1 MVDHSPDGR
10 DETPDERAD
19 RNWIEL
25 LQEFRVMQTGIQLL
39 SGFLLTLPFQS
50 RFGELDSFQRGT
62 YLVLVVLAAA
72 STSVVLS
79 PIAVHRRLFGKQQ
92 KEQIVALGHA
102 VARIAVTLVGS
113 MVVGTTFFVFDL
125 ATDRTTAWVVG
136 VVTAVIVLT
145 AIVVMP
151 VVAGRRVDAA
161 SSDTRTDDTRTVA

>member
-1 MVDHSPDGR
+1 MVEHSPDGR

-19 RNWIEL
+19 RNWVEL

-39 SGFLLTLPFQS
+39 SGFLLTLPFQP
-50 RFGELDSFQRGT
+50 RFQSLDSFQRGT

-79 PIAVHRRLFGKQQ
+79 PIAVHRRLFRQRK
-92 KEQIVALGHA
+92 KDKIVTLGHV

-125 ATDRTTAWVVG
+125 ATDRTTAWIVG
-136 VVTAVIVLT
+136 GITAAIVTT

-151 VVAGRRVDAA
+151 MVAGRGEDGPGDSGA
-161 SSDTRTDDTRTVA
+161 VA

>member
-1 MVDHSPDGR
+1 MHDDSDDGR

-50 RFGELDSFQRGT
+50 RFADLDSFQRGT

-79 PIAVHRRLFGKQQ
+79 PIAVHRRLFRQQQ
-92 KEQIVALGHA
+92 KEQIVTLGHA
-102 VARIAVTLVGS
+102 VARVAVTLVGS

-125 ATDRTTAWVVG
+125 STDRTTAWIVG
-136 VVTAVIVLT
+136 GITAVIVLT
-145 AIVVMP
+145 AIVVVP
-151 VVAGRRVDAA
+151 LVAGRRVDAA
-161 SSDTRTDDTRTVA
+161 SSGNTRTAD